1 MKLIITALIAF
12 TYSFNLVAQNVGIGT
27 TTPTAMLEVVGNVKI
42 VDGTQGV
49 NKVLTSDATGA
60 ASWTSIGSQYGYK
73 KCKQIV
79 AAGNGSFTVPTGVTE
94 IMVEAWG
101 GGSGASCG
109 TIANSFGGT
118 SGGYVRTVQTVL
130 PGAVLTYTVGAGS
143 ADGASNV
150 NIASGGTTTFNFA
163 TGNIQAFG
171 GNGHSANTLSVGRPL
186 SGTGTVDNFV
196 ALYGNTGSFPEYTFG
211 QKSATIFTQTIQW
224 SSGGKAVGLV
234 YASAQKGTL
243 FYYENGVL
251 VNSYYESFQAN
262 NFPSVGAFSS
272 TTNVNGGG
280 DGMLLIWYN

>member
-1 MKLIITALIAF
+1 MRYCISTLITTVFSLAVA
-12 TYSFNLVAQNVGIGT
+12 AQNVGIGT
-27 TTPTAMLEVVGNVKI
+27 TTPSAKLEVVGNVKI

-49 NKVLTSDATGA
+49 NKVLTSDATGT
-60 ASWTSIGSQYGYK
+60 ASWTSIGSQFGYK

-79 AAGNGSFTVPTGVTE
+79 ASGNGSFTVPAGVTE

-109 TIANSFGGT
+109 TIANSYGGT

-130 PGAVLTYTVGAGS
+130 PAATLTYTVGAGS

-150 NIASGGTTTFNFA
+150 NIAAGGTTTFNFA
-163 TGNIQAFG
+163 SGNIQALG
-171 GNGHSANTLSVGRPL
+171 GIGHFANSANLGTPQ

-196 ALYGNTGSFPEYTFG
+196 ALYGNTGSFPVYTFG

-224 SSGGKAVGLV
+224 SGGGKAVGLI
-234 YASAQKGTL
+234 YAAAQKGSL
-243 FYYENGVL
+243 SYYENAVL
-251 VNSYYESFQAN
+251 INTYSESYQAY

-272 TTNVNGGG
+272 PNNVNGGG